1 MTGVLKI
8 QMVLVIRK
16 KNNNNLFFLKYKYF
30 LKNNYIYIYIIMI
43 NLCLP
48 SILYFITYIIF
59 AISGYIYF
67 KKYSLI
73 NFIGD
78 FIMLFFFTWL
88 LNYLCNTNYKSVSWI
103 LFVIFII
110 ITVIGI
116 IIIKN
121 LNLSYD
127 DIHSDPILLFNK

>member
-1 MTGVLKI
+1 
-8 QMVLVIRK
+8 
-16 KNNNNLFFLKYKYF
+16 
-30 LKNNYIYIYIIMI
+30 MI

>member
-1 MTGVLKI
+1 
-8 QMVLVIRK
+8 
-16 KNNNNLFFLKYKYF
+16 
-30 LKNNYIYIYIIMI
+30 MI

-59 AISGYIYF
+59 AIGGYIYF

-73 NFIGD
+73 HFIGD
-78 FIMLFFFTWL
+78 LIMLFFFTWL
-88 LNYLCNTNYKSVSWI
+88 LNYLCTTNYKSVSWI

-110 ITVIGI
+110 ISVFGI

-127 DIHSDPILLFNK
+127 DIHSDPILLLNK